1 MAMNEVAAKRKGLRK
16 SQSSMGKKGEAL
28 QVILVIPNSVTV
40 KIRPVVQVVP
50 FDQIDRGSVS
60 FGFQNIG
67 IEFLTAQGNF

>member
-28 QVILVIPNSVTV
+28 QVIVVIPNSVTV

-50 FDQIDRGSVS
+50 FD
-60 FGFQNIG
+60 
-67 IEFLTAQGNF
+67 